1 MQPEKKPASTCA
13 CTEIKCAPLKC
24 RLYIFQKID
33 QLVTCAPESVPCC
46 VGETFVAWIGPYCH
60 LAVDRLVT
68 VEVDHVGCELT
79 VVYRSCCS
87 FHHIQPVH
95 HVSSLTLMSRS
106 IVFVYGTLKRGFFNE
121 KIINTSGA
129 SFLRTARTV
138 KAFPLV
144 VGEYGVPY
152 LLPPRQDEG
161 CRIDVERKVH
171 ET

>member
-1 MQPEKKPASTCA
+1 
-13 CTEIKCAPLKC
+13 
-24 RLYIFQKID
+24 
-33 QLVTCAPESVPCC
+33 
-46 VGETFVAWIGPYCH
+46 
-60 LAVDRLVT
+60 
-68 VEVDHVGCELT
+68 
-79 VVYRSCCS
+79 
-87 FHHIQPVH
+87 
-95 HVSSLTLMSRS
+95 MSRS

-161 CRIDVERKVH
+161 CRIMGELWEVGPLYTRRTRH
-171 ET
+171 